1 MARLLDAEC
10 NEDLQ
15 DPQSDVTEILSDLKL
30 LSEFPITVELLNET
44 DAGEQISNLA
54 TEHPDRRVTDA
65 AQATLKAWR
74 AAMLATQLGT
84 HLQTRANVV
93 IPSSNC
99 SGLKGVF
106 SNSSIFQQL

>member
-1 MARLLDAEC
+1 MEC

-15 DPQSDVTEILSDLKL
+15 ESQSDVTEIVADLKL
-30 LSEFPITVELLNET
+30 LSEFPVTVELLNATE
-44 DAGEQISNLA
+44 AGEQISNLA
-54 TEHPDRRVTDA
+54 NEHPDHRVTDA

-84 HLQTRANVV
+84 HLQTRGNVF

-106 SNSSIFQQL
+106 SKSSCDEA